1 MFFFYLFSLVDREKE
16 KEGETSTSRLQ
27 RIYLFCFLYIKYNSL
42 ESFAPFFLIFKIFV
56 FLSLK
61 L

>member
-42 ESFAPFFLIFKIFV
+42 ESFAPFF
-56 FLSLK
+56 
-61 L
+61 